1 MNHEDFQTK
10 INHWQTGLSDNLSRT
25 WLEEMKALRKR
36 HLQTSPNSSPVRGST
51 KATQAY
57 IIVVPDPYY
66 SPGIVLRDEEV
77 RMRGRYLAYV
87 LGENRRQSNCR
98 YACNGLQKSKSK
110 VSVAIG
116 VANPKLQDGIE
127 KPGSKLQKA
136 VHKDHRRGG
145 IKPNG
150 HSEWRGL
157 YGNKL
162 KCPRLAERLVELLD
176 TFLSAEAQHNLTWDG
191 AKAFLDFVSKNT
203 LGPTK
208 PTQQVS
214 PPKYPR
220 IAISITPNILENRV
234 NKDFEVFGYSKTVI
248 GKNARYERGIENFT
262 YWIKL
267 VAHNTEHGT
276 ADDLFNTYQS
286 ETPDF
291 GYGHTLLLV
300 QSTTEVVIG
309 NSRCNAHQVSLE
321 DLESVD
327 LEEDTKRNA
336 TRNLD
341 HNQPNTR
348 AAEQEIIEKKLKQ
361 IEINAQR
368 ALIKKL
374 LEYGLSGDVASHSSN
389 NWIEVRGETK
399 CDKHMIAVDF
409 LRSLVST
416 FHDYKVFSW
425 DASRWPV
432 EEDMQIPNQ
441 GTGDTFQE
449 HANEEESAQISST
462 PKINRDSVMHTEYLS
477 GGNAQASS
485 NKKKSSSG
493 QVVEEFKQDSS
504 TRRQRETQ
512 MEISNSPTKANV
524 PSARMKVD
532 TVHVTPSTKIRREFY
547 LNGDA
552 LGNRVVMDANYSDE
566 AVTNRG
572 KNTPYTSRERLDLII
587 KYATMGKTSP
597 DYGGAKYPS
606 GLNAQ
611 RQEYNRVTSS
621 DMETNKSPRRSIV
634 KHAISKFGIDERQT
648 IDGKTV
654 KKTSKRPE
662 KNKTKKTE
670 FGEGDSQAE

>member
-1 MNHEDFQTK
+1 MNHEDFPTKTNHEDFQTR
-10 INHWQTGLSDNLSRT
+10 INDWRTGLSDNLRRA
-25 WLEEMKALRKR
+25 WFEEMKTLRKR

-57 IIVVPDPYY
+57 IIVVPDPYD
-66 SPGIVLRDEEV
+66 SPGIVLRDEEGDIWHMFWV
-77 RMRGRYLAYV
+77 KIGDSQTADMRATDYK
-87 LGENRRQSNCR
+87 NPS
-98 YACNGLQKSKSK
+98 QKP
-110 VSVAIG
+110 VTFY
-116 VANPKLQDGIE
+116 LQDGIE

-276 ADDLFNTYQS
+276 ADDLFKTYQS

-291 GYGHTLLLV
+291 G
-300 QSTTEVVIG
+300 
-309 NSRCNAHQVSLE
+309 CNAHQVSLE

-374 LEYGLSGDVASHSSN
+374 LEYGLSASHSSN

-449 HANEEESAQISST
+449 HANEEESAQISSI

-524 PSARMKVD
+524 PSARMKGD
-532 TVHVTPSTKIRREFY
+532 TVHVTPSIKIRREFY

-606 GLNAQ
+606 GLNG
-611 RQEYNRVTSS
+611 TSRNQQPS
-621 DMETNKSPRRSIV
+621 MI
-634 KHAISKFGIDERQT
+634 
-648 IDGKTV
+648 
-654 KKTSKRPE
+654 
-662 KNKTKKTE
+662 
-670 FGEGDSQAE
+670 

>member
-1 MNHEDFQTK
+1 
-10 INHWQTGLSDNLSRT
+10 
-25 WLEEMKALRKR
+25 MKALRKR
-36 HLQTSPNSSPVRGST
+36 HLQTSPNSSPV
-51 KATQAY
+51 
-57 IIVVPDPYY
+57 PL
-66 SPGIVLRDEEV
+66 VLFCEMKRPV
-77 RMRGRYLAYV
+77 TFY
-87 LGENRRQSNCR
+87 
-98 YACNGLQKSKSK
+98 
-110 VSVAIG
+110 
-116 VANPKLQDGIE
+116 LQDGIE

-208 PTQQVS
+208 PTQQS
-214 PPKYPR
+214 EQR
-220 IAISITPNILENRV
+220 
-234 NKDFEVFGYSKTVI
+234 FEVFGYSKTVI

-276 ADDLFNTYQS
+276 ADDLFKTYQS

-291 GYGHTLLLV
+291 G
-300 QSTTEVVIG
+300 
-309 NSRCNAHQVSLE
+309 CNAHQVSLE

-374 LEYGLSGDVASHSSN
+374 LEYGLSASHSSN

-621 DMETNKSPRRSIV
+621 DMETNKSLEE
-634 KHAISKFGIDERQT
+634 AL
-648 IDGKTV
+648 
-654 KKTSKRPE
+654 
-662 KNKTKKTE
+662 
-670 FGEGDSQAE
+670 